1 MEASV
6 HCRKA
11 TFKMTGAGVQIE
23 GCRAECG
30 AYLSTYGRTETS
42 ENANAA
48 HRSDK
53 ASPLVTTIP
62 VRVRFVTCTCE
73 MADVHMLAAIR
84 SAVAAPIESAAANR
98 NVSVDL
104 SSPLSA
110 R

>member
-1 MEASV
+1 MTEA
-6 HCRKA
+6 
-11 TFKMTGAGVQIE
+11 GE

-30 AYLSTYGRTETS
+30 AYLITYGRTETS

-48 HRSDK
+48 HSTHK
-53 ASPLVTTIP
+53 ASPLMTTTP

-73 MADVHMLAAIR
+73 MAAVHIPAAIR
-84 SAVAAPIESAAANR
+84 SAVAAPIERAAANR

-104 SSPLSA
+104 SIPLSA